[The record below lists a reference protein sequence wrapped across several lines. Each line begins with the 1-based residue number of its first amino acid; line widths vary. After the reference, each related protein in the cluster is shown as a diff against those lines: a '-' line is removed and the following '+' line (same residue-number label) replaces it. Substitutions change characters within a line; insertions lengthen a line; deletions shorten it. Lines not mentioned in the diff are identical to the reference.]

1 MDDEEAIRRRFEL
14 LDPHLD
20 ERTRRLTA
28 AAEAEAIGFGGVAR
42 VARATGYSRL
52 TIRRGIKDLKA
63 APESPPGGRK
73 IRRPGGGRKRTV
85 DTDLT
90 LRSDLEKLVQPTER
104 GEPESPLRW
113 TCKSVRRLAE
123 ELKRMGHQTSH
134 RMVAEMLHEMGYS
147 LQANSKTLE
156 GASHPDR
163 DAQFEHI
170 NRQAQEYFAT
180 VDPVISVDT
189 KKKELVGDFKNG
201 GRELRP
207 KGKPEK
213 VRVHDFV
220 IPELGRAIPYGVYD
234 LATNSGWVSVGVD
247 HDTSTF
253 AVEAV
258 RRWWKSMGSERY
270 PQAQRLL
277 ITADGG
283 GSNGSRAH
291 LWKLELQ
298 KLADELGMPI
308 TVSHFPPGTS
318 KWNKIEHR
326 LFSFISQNWRGKPL
340 ISHEVIVNLIAATT
354 TAAGLKVRAELDTTA
369 YPVGRKVSPQE
380 IAGVNLR
387 RDSFHGEW
395 NYTISPRVKSENA
408 SFIS

>member
-28 AAEAEAIGFGGVAR
+28 AAEAEAIGFGGVAK
-42 VARATGYSRL
+42 VARATGFSRL
-52 TIRRGIKDLKA
+52 TLRRGIKELKA
-63 APESPPGGRK
+63 APSHPKGRR

-90 LRSDLEKLVQPTER
+90 LRADLEKLVQPTER

-156 GASHPDR
+156 ESSHPDR

-170 NRQAQEYFAT
+170 NRQAQEHFAT
-180 VDPVISVDT
+180 ADPVISVDT
-189 KKKELVGDFKNG
+189 KKKELVGDFKNS

-207 KGKPEK
+207 EGQPEK

-234 LATNSGWVSVGVD
+234 LAANSGWVSVGVD

-258 RRWWKSMGSERY
+258 RRWWKLMGSERY
-270 PQAQRLL
+270 PQARRLL

-283 GSNGSRAH
+283 GSNGSRTH
-291 LWKLELQ
+291 LWKVEIQ
-298 KLADELGMPI
+298 KLADELGIPI

-354 TAAGLKVRAELDTTA
+354 TATGLKVRAELDTTA
-369 YPVGRKVSPQE
+369 YPVGQKVSPQE
-380 IAGVNLR
+380 IAAVNLSR
-387 RDSFHGEW
+387 NSFHGEW
-395 NYTISPRVKSENA
+395 NYTISPRGKAENTLLV
-408 SFIS
+408 S

>member
-1 MDDEEAIRRRFEL
+1 MGDEEAIRRRFEL
-14 LDPHLD
+14 IEPHLD
-20 ERTRRLTA
+20 ERARRLA
-28 AAEAEAIGFGGVAR
+28 VAAEAEVIGFGGVAK
-42 VARATGYSRL
+42 VSRATGVSRL
-52 TIRRGIKDLKA
+52 TISRGIKDLKA
-63 APESPPGGRK
+63 VSESHPSGRG

-90 LRSDLEKLVQPTER
+90 LKTDLEKLVQPTER

-134 RMVAEMLHEMGYS
+134 RMVAEILHNLGYS
-147 LQANSKTLE
+147 LQANSKVLE

-170 NRQAQEYFAT
+170 NRQAQEYLAT

-207 KGKPEK
+207 QGTPEK

-283 GSNGSRAH
+283 GSNGSRVR
-291 LWKLELQ
+291 LWKVELQ
-298 KLADELGMPI
+298 KLANELGMPI

-326 LFSFISQNWRGKPL
+326 LFAFISQNWRGKPL

-354 TAAGLKVRAELDTTA
+354 TAAGLKVRAELDTSR
-369 YPVGRKVSPQE
+369 YPVGRKVSEQE
-380 IAGVNLR
+380 VADIDLH

-395 NYTISPRVKSENA
+395 NYTICPQESPGTET
-408 SFIS
+408 FIS

>member
-20 ERTRRLTA
+20 ERTRRLIA

-42 VARATGYSRL
+42 VARATGFSRL
-52 TIRRGIKDLKA
+52 TIRRGIKELKA
-63 APESPPGGRK
+63 APSPPEGRR

-90 LRSDLEKLVQPTER
+90 LRADLEKLVQPTER

-113 TCKSVRRLAE
+113 TCKSVRCLAK
-123 ELKRMGHQTSH
+123 ELKRMGHLTSH

-147 LQANSKTLE
+147 LQGNSKTLE

-170 NRQAQEYFAT
+170 NRQAQEHFAT
-180 VDPVISVDT
+180 TDPVISVDT
-189 KKKELVGDFKNG
+189 KKKELVGAFKNG

-207 KGKPEK
+207 AGQPEK

-270 PQAQRLL
+270 PQARRLL

-291 LWKLELQ
+291 LWKVELQ

-354 TAAGLKVRAELDTTA
+354 TATGLKVRAELDTAA
-369 YPVGRKVSPQE
+369 YPVGQKVSPQD
-380 IAGVNLR
+380 IAAVNLR
-387 RDSFHGEW
+387 RNSFHGEW
-395 NYTISPRVKSENA
+395 NYTIVPRVKSEND
-408 SFIS
+408 SFVS